1 MSRRVIMFWF
11 LIGVSGLYLP
21 CTEGHELGILK
32 VHLEE
37 LDSGHY
43 ILKTALKGLD
53 PSYFASPT
61 VPTDCDCERQD
72 PALSGEG
79 NIVFDIRCPGSGLKP
94 GHIITLPWMRGGALV
109 LANWKNGLEASYFF
123 SRQQDGIL
131 IRLEYLKAGGGSLW
145 DVSWRYIRLGTE
157 HILMGI
163 DHLLFVL
170 GLLLLVSGPWMLV
183 KTITSFTL
191 AHSITLAFATL
202 GFVNAPSGM
211 VDTLVA
217 LSIVFVG
224 MEVVYKLQGRDSLS
238 SRLPWLIAFAF
249 GLLHG
254 FGFAGALNALGLP
267 PQEIPL
273 ALFTFNVGVELGQL
287 IFVAVFLS
295 IVWALKQLEIPWPH
309 WCKPIPAYIIGAL
322 ATFWFFER
330 LNVLILSWTS

>member
-1 MSRRVIMFWF
+1 MRSRIIIFWS
-11 LIGVSGLYLP
+11 LISLLGLYTP
-21 CTEGHELGILK
+21 YSEGHELGILK

-43 ILKTALKGLD
+43 ILWTSLNGLSPASFTT
-53 PSYFASPT
+53 PS
-61 VPTDCDCERQD
+61 VPNGCECARQNTGLTDG
-72 PALSGEG
+72 SK
-79 NIVFDIRCPGSGLKP
+79 IVFDIRCSKPGLKP
-94 GHIITLPWMRGGALV
+94 GDIISLPWMRGGALV
-109 LANWKNGLEASYFF
+109 LAKWKNGVEASYFF
-123 SRQQDGIL
+123 SRQKGGI
-131 IRLEYLKAGGGSLW
+131 IIQLEYLKAGGGSIW
-145 DVSWRYIRLGTE
+145 DVSRRYISLGIE

-202 GFVNAPSGM
+202 GYVNAPSTL

-224 MEVVYKLQGRDSLS
+224 MEVAYKLQGRNSPS

-267 PQEIPL
+267 AQEIPL
-273 ALFTFNVGVELGQL
+273 ALLTFNIGVELGQL
-287 IFVAVFLS
+287 IFVAVFLT
-295 IVWALKQLEIPWPH
+295 IVWAIKQLEIPWPR
-309 WCKPIPAYIIGAL
+309 WSEPIPAYFIGVL
-322 ATFWFFER
+322 ATFWFFQR
-330 LNVLILSWTS
+330 LNLLILSWTG